1 MGGGGEGV
9 KNTAQLSPA
18 ELELGSSLA
27 ISESRCNF
35 KLGLKLVV
43 SYVYFFIEKN
53 LHKHCNY

>member
-1 MGGGGEGV
+1 MGEGV
-9 KNTAQLSPA
+9 KNTAKLSPA